1 MEIKIDNFIG
11 VFENAF
17 NDKFC
22 NEVIEFYNVMD
33 KAGFTHSE
41 NNSQKHGKLS
51 KDSDSLF
58 LTKVNIVR
66 PASDIHKFF
75 LKIFWDS
82 IYPEYKNK
90 YGILDNTDRH
100 QIYETKIQKTLVG
113 GGFHDWHYESS
124 GKPENNRLLNVQLY
138 LNTVNEGGET
148 EFLYLQRREKAVQG
162 KLLIYPSSITHTHR
176 GNTPLSNEKYILN
189 GWVEF

>member
-1 MEIKIDNFIG
+1 MQIKIDNFIG

-17 NDKFC
+17 NDEFC
-22 NEVIEFYNVMD
+22 NEVIEFYNNME

-41 NNSQKHGKLS
+41 SGINNHGKLS
-51 KDSDSLF
+51 KDSDSIF
-58 LTKVNIVR
+58 LTNIKTIKPSSEINR
-66 PASDIHKFF
+66 FF
-75 LKIFWDS
+75 LNTFWDS
-82 IYPEYKNK
+82 IYSEYKKK

-113 GGFHDWHYESS
+113 GGFHDWHYEAS

-148 EFLYLQRREKAVQG
+148 EFLYEQRREKAEQG
-162 KLLIYPSSITHTHR
+162 KLLIYPSSMTHTHR
-176 GNTPLSNEKYILN
+176 GNTPLSNDKYILN
-189 GWVEF
+189 GWIEF

>member
-1 MEIKIDNFIG
+1 MEVKIDNFIG
-11 VFENAF
+11 VFENAY
-17 NDKFC
+17 NNEFC
-22 NEVIEFYNVMD
+22 NEVIEFYNNMD

-41 NNSQKHGKLS
+41 SNSQKQGKLS

-58 LTKVNIVR
+58 LTKVNVVR

-113 GGFHDWHYESS
+113 GGFHDWHYEAS

-138 LNTVNEGGET
+138 LNTVDEGGET
-148 EFLYLQRREKAVQG
+148 EFLYLQRREKAIQG
-162 KLLIYPSSITHTHR
+162 KLLIYPSAITHTHR
-176 GNTPLSNEKYILN
+176 GNTPLSNDKYILN

>member
-11 VFENAF
+11 VFENAY
-17 NDKFC
+17 NDEFC
-22 NEVIEFYNVMD
+22 NEVIEFYNNMD

-41 NNSQKHGKLS
+41 SNSQKQGKLS

-58 LTKVNIVR
+58 LTKVNVVR

-113 GGFHDWHYESS
+113 GGFHDWHYEAS

-138 LNTVNEGGET
+138 LNTVDEGGET

-176 GNTPLSNEKYILN
+176 GNTPLSNEKYIFN
-189 GWVEF
+189 SWVEF